1 MAVEIIL
8 ATFSALIAGLKFWED
23 KKLLTEHQLKDR
35 DEAINVVLE
44 AVILTKAY
52 LYDRS
57 ELNAEQDRTKETEL
71 SHAWEKAAN
80 SIYRFDERLFQS
92 AQIKALSWADPRD
105 WEKAEQQNITIKLD
119 TLIKQCNWL
128 KSN

>member
-1 MAVEIIL
+1 MAVEIIS

-44 AVILTKAY
+44 AVILTKVY

-71 SHAWEKAAN
+71 SHAWQKAAN